1 MSPEVSSPMTQTH
14 AQKMLSKTSESG
26 LVHAHKFSESY
37 FFNLSNLH
45 ILYVIFNTKKW
56 SELAGER
63 ETFK

>member
-14 AQKMLSKTSESG
+14 ARKKLSKTSESG
-26 LVHAHKFSESY
+26 LVRAHKFNESY

-56 SELAGER
+56 
-63 ETFK
+63 